1 MSRTEDGWEE
11 FARIAGVVAIAA
23 AGVLGLAGAA
33 VLVLA
38 ALGVWVVDDDEGV
51 SWLYLSFSSTSAA
64 IYLALLL
71 GGPSVWRSPRRLRW
85 LGLFLVGVFVTML
98 LSGGAGGFVL
108 YAPSAVL
115 LLFAMALARLAPPAH
130 APR

>member
-1 MSRTEDGWEE
+1 MSRTEDGWEK
-11 FARIAGVVAIAA
+11 FARISGVVAIAA

-33 VLVLA
+33 VLVFA
-38 ALGVWVVDDDEGV
+38 ALGVWDDEGV
-51 SWLYLSFSSTSAA
+51 SWLDVSFSSTSAA

-71 GGPSVWRSPRRLRW
+71 GGPWVWRSPRRLRW

-108 YAPSAVL
+108 YAPPALL